1 MRLNPRTVFGGIAL
15 FSIGLLAGGLFL
27 QHVELLEPCPLCIL
41 QRYGYVLTAGLA
53 LVGFIH
59 NPRVAGRAVY
69 AGLIMLVALAG
80 AAVALRQI
88 WLIHHPTL
96 AMTCGGDLEYYL
108 GTFPLTQAL
117 PTIFKGAGD
126 CAADT
131 WRLLGLAIPE
141 WSLLGFVVLMV
152 AGLFLFFAGSGR
164 WQASDL
170 KVPPIRSR

>member
-1 MRLNPRTVFGGIAL
+1 MRLNPRTVFGASAL
-15 FSIGLLAGGLFL
+15 LSIGLLAGGLFL
-27 QHVELLEPCPLCIL
+27 QHVEQLEPCPLCIL
-41 QRYGYVLTAGLA
+41 QRYGYVLTACLA

-59 NPRVAGRAVY
+59 NPRATGRAVY

-108 GTFPLTQAL
+108 ETFPLTQAL

-141 WSLLGFVVLMV
+141 WSLLGFIALM
-152 AGLFLFFAGSGR
+152 AMGLFVFIVARRRIHGVGPR
-164 WQASDL
+164 GIASL
-170 KVPPIRSR
+170 P